1 MKVMSKHKRAVAKQL
16 FCFQVCVAKDGG
28 EENMAK
34 WFVSAKKADFNRIGE
49 KYHISPVLARIIRNR
64 DIVEDKEIEK
74 YLHGTLEDVYDGS
87 LLKDMDKAVNLIW
100 DKIQED
106 KRIRVIGDYDVDGIC
121 ASYILKKGLSVCG
134 ANVDIVIP
142 HRIKDGYGIN
152 EQLIQDAFE
161 DGIDMIVTC
170 DNGIAAFSQIEYAMS
185 LGMTCIV
192 TDHHE
197 VPYEMVEGG
206 KQYILPPADAVID
219 PKQEDCPYPYKN
231 ICGAVVAWKVVNK
244 LWEQINVSEEEKHEI
259 LEFAGIATV
268 CDVMELLDENRIIV
282 KEALKSMSHSAN
294 LGLRSLIRV
303 HDLNPDNLS
312 AYHIGFVLG
321 PCFNATGRLDTA
333 ARTLELLECKSE
345 REGILAAA
353 ELKRLNESRKEMTEK
368 GVEEA
373 ILKIQEEELEKDH
386 IMVVYLPDCHESLAG
401 IIAGRLREKYYKPVL
416 VLTKAEDCVKGSGR
430 SIETYHM
437 YEELNKCKEL
447 LLKFGG
453 HKLAAGL
460 SLEEK
465 NIELFREMLNENC
478 TLTEEDMEEKVLIDV
493 PMPMSYVTEDFLKE
507 LELLEPF
514 GTGNP
519 KPVFAQ
525 KELKFLSIRIM
536 GKNGNMAKFSVED
549 EQGKRFVLVCF
560 RHLEK
565 FLEEVEKKYGRKTLD
580 LFLSQNKN
588 SGVRMNVIYYPSLN
602 EYMGK
607 REIQYVMQN
616 WS

>member
-1 MKVMSKHKRAVAKQL
+1 
-16 FCFQVCVAKDGG
+16 
-28 EENMAK
+28 MAK
-34 WFVSAKKADFNRIGE
+34 WFVSAKKADFNGIGE

-64 DIVEDKEIEK
+64 DVMEDGEIEK
-74 YLHGTLEDVYDGS
+74 YLYGTLEDVYDGS
-87 LLKDMDKAVNLIW
+87 LLKDMDKAIEILW
-100 DKIQED
+100 EKIQSS
-106 KRIRVIGDYDVDGIC
+106 KKIRVIGDYDVDGIC
-121 ASYILKKGLSVCG
+121 ATYILKKGLSLCG
-134 ANVDIVIP
+134 ADVDTVIP

-152 EQLIQDAFE
+152 EQLIQDAYE
-161 DGIDMIVTC
+161 DGVDTIITC
-170 DNGIAAFSQIEYAMS
+170 DNGIAAFKQIEFAAS
-185 LGMTCIV
+185 LGITCIV

-197 VPYEMVEGG
+197 VPYEMTGEE
-206 KQYILPPADAVID
+206 KHYMLPPAKAVID

-231 ICGAVVAWKVVNK
+231 ICGGVVAWKVVNR
-244 LWEQINVSEEEKHEI
+244 LWENITVSEEDKREI

-303 HDLNPDNLS
+303 HDLNSGNLS

-333 ARTLELLECKSE
+333 ARTLELLECKNE
-345 REGILAAA
+345 RETIFIAT
-353 ELKRLNESRKEMTEK
+353 ELKKLNESRKEMTER

-373 ILKIQEEELEKDH
+373 ILKIEEEKLYEDRV
-386 IMVVYLPDCHESLAG
+386 MVVYLPDCHESLAG
-401 IIAGRLREKYYKPVL
+401 IIAGRIREKYYRPVF
-416 VLTKAEDCVKGSGR
+416 VLTRAEECIKGSGR
-430 SIETYHM
+430 SIESYSM

-447 LLKFGG
+447 FLKFGG

-465 NIELFREMLNENC
+465 NVEILREALNQNC
-478 TLTEEDMEEKVLIDV
+478 TLTPEDMEEKILIDV
-493 PMPMSYVTEDFLKE
+493 PMPMSYVTGEFLKE

-525 KELKFLSIRIM
+525 KDLKFLSIRIM
-536 GKNGNMAKFSVED
+536 GKNRNMAKFSVED
-549 EQGKRFVLVCF
+549 DSGNRFSLVCF
-560 RHLEK
+560 RHFEK
-565 FLEEVEKKYGRKTLD
+565 FLEDVGRKYGQKTLD
-580 LFLSQNKN
+580 VFVNQNKN
-588 SGVRMNVIYYPSLN
+588 SGVKMNVIYYPSLN

-607 REIQYVMQN
+607 QEIQYVMQN

>member
-1 MKVMSKHKRAVAKQL
+1 
-16 FCFQVCVAKDGG
+16 
-28 EENMAK
+28 MAK
-34 WFVSAKKADFNRIGE
+34 WFVSTKKADFNKIGE

-64 DIVEDKEIEK
+64 DIIEESEILK
-74 YLHGTLEDVYDGS
+74 YLHGTLEDIYDGKF
-87 LLKDMDKAVNLIW
+87 LKDMDKAVAIIR
-100 DKIQED
+100 DKIEEN

-121 ASYILKKGLSVCG
+121 ASYILKKGLELCG
-134 ANVDIVIP
+134 AKVDIVIP
-142 HRIKDGYGIN
+142 HRMKDGYGIN
-152 EQLIQDAFE
+152 EQLIQEAYE
-161 DGIDMIVTC
+161 DGIDTIVTC
-170 DNGIAAFSQIEYAMS
+170 DNGIAAFAQIEYAMS

-197 VPYEMVEGG
+197 VPYEMVEGE
-206 KQYILPPADAVID
+206 KQYQLPPADAVID
-219 PKQEDCPYPYKN
+219 PKQEDCTYPYKN
-231 ICGAVVAWKVVNK
+231 ICGGVVAWKVVNK
-244 LWEQINVSEEEKHEI
+244 LWEGLNVSEEDRREI

-268 CDVMELLDENRIIV
+268 CDVMELLDENRILV

-303 HDLNPDNLS
+303 HDLNPAKLS
-312 AYHIGFVLG
+312 AHHIGFVLG

-333 ARTLELLECKSE
+333 ARTLELLQCKNE
-345 REGILAAA
+345 REGILLAS
-353 ELKRLNESRKEMTEK
+353 ELKRLNESRKEMTEA

-373 ILKIQEEELEKDH
+373 IAKIEKENLEKDSV
-386 IMVVYLPDCHESLAG
+386 MVVYLPACHESLAG
-401 IIAGRLREKYYKPVL
+401 IIAGRLREKYYKPVF
-416 VLTKAEDCVKGSGR
+416 VLTKAEECVKGSGR

-447 LLKFGG
+447 FLKFGG

-465 NIELFREMLNENC
+465 NVEILRRTLNQNC
-478 TLTEEDMEEKVLIDV
+478 TLTADDMEEKILIDV
-493 PMPMSYVTEDFLKE
+493 PMPMSYVTMDFLKE

-514 GTGNP
+514 GTGNA

-525 KELKFLSIRIM
+525 KDLKFLSMRIM
-536 GKNGNMAKFSVED
+536 GKNRNMAKFSVED
-549 EQGKRFVLVCF
+549 EQGNRFSMVCF

-565 FLEEVEKKYGRKTLD
+565 FLEEVEKKYGQEVLD
-580 LFLSQNKN
+580 SFISQNRN
-588 SGVRMNVIYYPSLN
+588 SGVKMSVIYYPSLN

-607 REIQYVMQN
+607 QEIQYVMQN

>member
-1 MKVMSKHKRAVAKQL
+1 
-16 FCFQVCVAKDGG
+16 
-28 EENMAK
+28 MAK
-34 WFVSAKKADFNRIGE
+34 WFVSAKKADFNGIGE

-64 DIVEDKEIEK
+64 DVIEEEEIEK
-74 YLHGTLEDVYDGS
+74 YLHGTLKDVYDGG
-87 LLKDMDKAVNLIW
+87 LLKDMDKAVNIIR
-100 DKIQED
+100 DKIRSG
-106 KRIRVIGDYDVDGIC
+106 KKIRVIGDYDVDGIC
-121 ASYILKKGLSVCG
+121 ATYILKKGLSLCG
-134 ANVDIVIP
+134 ADVDTVIP

-161 DGIDMIVTC
+161 DGVDTIITC
-170 DNGIAAFSQIEYAMS
+170 DNGIAAFQQMEYAAS
-185 LGMTCIV
+185 LGITCIV

-197 VPYEMVEGG
+197 VPYEMAGDE
-206 KQYILPPADAVID
+206 KKYILPPAKAVID
-219 PKQEDCPYPYKN
+219 PKQVDCPYPYKN
-231 ICGAVVAWKVVNK
+231 ICGGVVAWKVVSK
-244 LWEQINVSEEEKHEI
+244 LWESITVSETDKREI

-294 LGLRSLIRV
+294 LGLRSLIKV
-303 HDLNPDNLS
+303 HDLNPGNLS

-333 ARTLELLECKSE
+333 ARTLELLECKNE
-345 REGILAAA
+345 REAILIAA
-353 ELKRLNESRKEMTEK
+353 ELKKLNESRKEMTEK

-373 ILKIQEEELEKDH
+373 ILKIEKEHLYKDRV
-386 IMVVYLPDCHESLAG
+386 MVVYLPNCHESLAG
-401 IIAGRLREKYYKPVL
+401 IIAGRIREKYYKPVFI
-416 VLTKAEDCVKGSGR
+416 LTKAEECIKGSGR
-430 SIETYHM
+430 SIESYSM
-437 YEELNKCKEL
+437 YEELSKCKEL
-447 LLKFGG
+447 FLKFGG

-465 NIELFREMLNENC
+465 NIEIMRETLNQNC
-478 TLTEEDMEEKVLIDV
+478 TLTEEDMEEKILIDV
-493 PMPMSYVTEDFLKE
+493 PMPMSYVTGDFLKE

-525 KELKFLSIRIM
+525 KDLKFLSIRIM
-536 GKNGNMAKFSVED
+536 GKNRNMAKFSVED
-549 EQGKRFVLVCF
+549 DAGNRFSLVCF

-565 FLEEVEKKYGRKTLD
+565 FLEEVGKKYGQKTLD
-580 LFLSQNKN
+580 LFMSQNKN
-588 SGVRMNVIYYPSLN
+588 SGVKMNVIYYPSLN

-607 REIQYVMQN
+607 REIQYVIQN

>member
-1 MKVMSKHKRAVAKQL
+1 
-16 FCFQVCVAKDGG
+16 
-28 EENMAK
+28 MAK
-34 WFVSAKKADFNRIGE
+34 WFVSAKKADFNKIGE

-64 DIVEDKEIEK
+64 DVIEECDISK
-74 YLHGTLEDVYDGS
+74 YLHGTLEDIYDGS
-87 LLKDMDKAVNLIW
+87 LLKDMDKAIAIIR
-100 DKIQED
+100 DKIEKG

-121 ASYILKKGLSVCG
+121 ASYILKKGLKLCG
-134 ANVDIVIP
+134 AKVDVVIP
-142 HRIKDGYGIN
+142 HRMKDGYGIN
-152 EQLIQDAFE
+152 EQLIQEAYE
-161 DGIDMIVTC
+161 EGIDTIVTC
-170 DNGIAAFSQIEYAMS
+170 DNGIAAFAQIEYAMS
-185 LGMTCIV
+185 FGMTCIV

-197 VPYEMVEGG
+197 VPYEMVEGE

-244 LWEQINVSEEEKHEI
+244 LWEGRKVSEEDRREI

-268 CDVMELLDENRIIV
+268 CDVMELLDENRILV

-303 HDLNPDNLS
+303 HDLNPEKLS
-312 AYHIGFVLG
+312 AHHIGFVLG

-333 ARTLELLECKSE
+333 ARTLELLECESE
-345 REGILAAA
+345 REGILLAA
-353 ELKRLNESRKEMTEK
+353 ELKRLNVSRKEMTEA

-373 ILKIQEEELEKDH
+373 EIKIQEESLDKDSV
-386 IMVVYLPDCHESLAG
+386 MVVYLPDCHESLAG
-401 IIAGRLREKYYKPVL
+401 IIAGRLREKYYKPVF

-437 YEELNKCKEL
+437 YEEMSKCKEL
-447 LLKFGG
+447 FLKFGG

-460 SLEEK
+460 SLEEE
-465 NIELFREMLNENC
+465 NIEILRKTLNQNC
-478 TLTEEDMEEKVLIDV
+478 NLTADDLEEKILIDV
-493 PMPMSYVTEDFLKE
+493 PMPMSYVTMDFLKE

-525 KELKFLSIRIM
+525 KNLKFLSMRVM
-536 GKNGNMAKFSVED
+536 GKNRNMAKFSVED
-549 EQGKRFVLVCF
+549 EKGNRFSLVCF

-565 FLEEVEKKYGRKTLD
+565 FLEEVEKKYGQEVLEV
-580 LFLSQNKN
+580 FVNQNRN
-588 SGVRMNVIYYPSLN
+588 STVMMSVIYYPSLN

-616 WS
+616 WG